1 MGERQRLGVQ
11 DALWLEMDK
20 PGNLMVVDSLFWTA
34 TPVDWDRF
42 RDLVKER
49 LWDRFP
55 AFRSVV
61 VRGEDGGWYW
71 DEQDE
76 SDLGTRYVR
85 VTLPEPGGD
94 AELQEL
100 ISSQRVVPLD
110 RGEPLWRSVLV
121 DGYHGG
127 AAVLFR
133 THHAIADGIRMV
145 QVTLSVFDAGP
156 DGEVVPAR
164 EARPSGTPP
173 VAPPVSAP
181 EVDDGRPSLAGQ
193 VRTGA
198 TSMASTSR
206 KLAHSAVTNP
216 VGAAHTAITLSGSLA
231 GSLAGSVVGAAS
243 SGARTAR
250 DLGARGVPPFFSGM
264 PGDMDTA
271 RKLVLGT
278 RNDNTRW
285 TGTVGPRKAV
295 AWSPPLPLTDVK
307 AVAHANGATVNDVLV
322 TCVAESL
329 RAYLE
334 QHRAVCRSVTWDVPV
349 NLKPF
354 DPDLPVELG
363 NSFALVQLEMPTNIE
378 DPLRTLDVVRRRMG
392 RIKSG
397 HEAAVD
403 FGVQAAISRM
413 STRLYRFT
421 IDLLANRAIGVL
433 TNVPG
438 PQVPLYVA
446 GQKVEGMMGW
456 APLTA
461 DQVMSFTIYSY
472 DGKVFVG
479 IAADAGL
486 VPEHEQ
492 VVDGFA
498 DAFRRLSTHT
508 A

>member
-34 TPVDWDRF
+34 TPVDWDRY

-61 VRGEDGGWYW
+61 VRGDDGAWYW
-71 DEQDE
+71 EEQAGA
-76 SDLGTRYVR
+76 DLEARYERAV
-85 VTLPEPGGD
+85 LPEPGGD
-94 AELQEL
+94 AELQDL

-110 RGEPLWRSVLV
+110 RGEPLWRAVLV
-121 DGYHGG
+121 DGFHGG
-127 AAVLFR
+127 GAVLFR

-156 DGEVVPAR
+156 DGADAPVTEARRREPSRVPAPGPTDGH
-164 EARPSGTPP
+164 PS
-173 VAPPVSAP
+173 VVS
-181 EVDDGRPSLAGQ
+181 Q
-193 VRTGA
+193 VRSGA
-198 TSMASTSR
+198 TSVASTSLQ
-206 KLAHSAVTNP
+206 LAHSAVTNP
-216 VGAAHTAITLSGSLA
+216 VGAAHTALTMSGAMS
-231 GSLAGSVVGAAS
+231 GSVVGAVR

-250 DLGARGVPPFFSGM
+250 DLGSRGVPPFLSGM
-264 PGDMDTA
+264 PGDVDTA

-285 TGTVGPRKAV
+285 TGTVGARKAV
-295 AWSPPLPLTDVK
+295 AWSPPLSLDDVK
-307 AVAHANGATVNDVLV
+307 AVAHDHGATVNDVLV

-329 RAYLE
+329 RAYL
-334 QHRAVCRSVTWDVPV
+334 QRHRAVCRSVTWDVPV

-354 DPDLPVELG
+354 DPDLPVVLG
-363 NSFALVQLEMPTNIE
+363 NSFALVQLELPTNID
-378 DPLRTLDVVRRRMG
+378 DPVRTLGVVGRRMG

-397 HEAAVD
+397 HEAVVD

-438 PQVPLYVA
+438 PQMPLYVA

-492 VVDGFA
+492 IVDGFA
-498 DAFRRLSTHT
+498 DAFRRLSQRIG
-508 A
+508 